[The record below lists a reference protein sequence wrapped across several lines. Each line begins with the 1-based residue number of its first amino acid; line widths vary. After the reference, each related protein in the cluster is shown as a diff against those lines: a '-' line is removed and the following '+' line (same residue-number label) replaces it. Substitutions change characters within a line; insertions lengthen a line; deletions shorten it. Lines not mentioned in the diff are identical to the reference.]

1 MRIDLLTLF
10 PEVCEPFL
18 AASILG
24 RAQQAG
30 QVAIACHNIRDYS
43 KDPHQKVDDRP
54 YGGGPG
60 MVMTCP
66 PVFEAVEAVEKLD
79 DRKAMRILLTPQGRR
94 FDQRLAEDF
103 SKRERLL
110 LIAGHYEGFDERIR
124 LGLSPLELSIG
135 DYVLSGGEAAA
146 LVLVDAVVRL
156 LPGALGDAE
165 SIAEESFSLTES
177 GSVIRD
183 SDADSDIYLL
193 EYPHYTRPR
202 EYRGMEVPEVLI
214 NGDHGKI
221 EAWRRA
227 QAMQRTKERRPDLL
241 AGTQP
246 KAHKEIRR

>member
-1 MRIDLLTLF
+1 MRIDVLTLF
-10 PEVCEPFL
+10 PEVCEPFFS
-18 AASILG
+18 ASILG
-24 RAQQAG
+24 RARQAG
-30 QVAIACHNIRDYS
+30 HVSIACHNIRDYS

-66 PVFEAVEAVEKLD
+66 PIFDAVEAVEKLD
-79 DRKAMRILLTPQGRR
+79 RRDATRILLTPQGERL
-94 FDQRLAEDF
+94 DQRLAKELSRRD
-103 SKRERLL
+103 RLL

-156 LPGALGDAE
+156 LPGVLGDAE
-165 SIAEESFSLTES
+165 STTEESFSLSES
-177 GSVIRD
+177 GSPIRE
-183 SDADSDIYLL
+183 SDVETAGGACCL
-193 EYPHYTRPR
+193 EYPQYTRPR
-202 EYRGMEVPEVLI
+202 EFRGLEVPAVLI

-227 QAMQRTKERRPDLL
+227 QAMERTKKRRPDLL
-241 AGTQP
+241 S
-246 KAHKEIRR
+246 E